1 MIGSHNFSA
10 EGAKKWIGPLIMR
23 DDIRVVHP
31 VIITVATVGNLRSLD
46 LSLIINLIVEWPNF
60 ESFLYPYLVFW
71 YQIYPIRDVSNSKKK
86 KWTPSLNL
94 AY

>member
-23 DDIRVVHP
+23 DDIRVANP

-46 LSLIINLIVEWPNF
+46 LSLIINLIVE
-60 ESFLYPYLVFW
+60 
-71 YQIYPIRDVSNSKKK
+71 
-86 KWTPSLNL
+86 
-94 AY
+94 

>member
-10 EGAKKWIGPLIMR
+10 EGAKKWIGPLIIR

-46 LSLIINLIVEWPNF
+46 LSLIINMIVE
-60 ESFLYPYLVFW
+60 
-71 YQIYPIRDVSNSKKK
+71 
-86 KWTPSLNL
+86 
-94 AY
+94 